1 MKTVRLSSGEQ
12 VPVLGQGT
20 SGMGAIARRREHVA
34 ALRLGLELG
43 MTVVDTA
50 ENYFDGGAEEIVGE
64 AIAVRRDEVF
74 LVSKVYPRDSHL
86 GELGRSIK
94 SLIPPALR
102 PLVPRSIKALANS
115 VLRGSSTELRG
126 RTRQET
132 VAACERSLRR
142 LRTDR
147 LDLYLLH
154 WRGAAPMEETLA
166 AFLDLAQAGKIRYFG
181 VSNFD
186 MHDLEE
192 WRALGGADT
201 TVTNQVLYNLNHRGI
216 EENVLPWCRR
226 HGLPIMAYS
235 PLDQGR
241 LLANRTLQQIGARLG
256 VSPTQVALAWL
267 VRQDGIIAIPQATR
281 LEHVRENRAAL
292 AVELT
297 SADLIDLERA
307 FPAPRRKQPP
317 E

>member
-1 MKTVRLSSGEQ
+1 
-12 VPVLGQGT
+12 VP
-20 SGMGAIARRREHVA
+20 
-34 ALRLGLELG
+34 
-43 MTVVDTA
+43 
-50 ENYFDGGAEEIVGE
+50 
-64 AIAVRRDEVF
+64 
-74 LVSKVYPRDSHL
+74 
-86 GELGRSIK
+86 
-94 SLIPPALR
+94 
-102 PLVPRSIKALANS
+102 
-115 VLRGSSTELRG
+115 
-126 RTRQET
+126 
-132 VAACERSLRR
+132 
-142 LRTDR
+142 
-147 LDLYLLH
+147 LD
-154 WRGAAPMEETLA
+154 ETLA

-201 TVTNQVLYNLNHRGI
+201 TVTNQVRYNLNHRGI

-226 HGLPIMAYS
+226 HGLTIMAYS
-235 PLDQGR
+235 PHDQGR
-241 LLANRTLQQIGARLG
+241 LLANRTLQQIGGRLG

-267 VRQDGIIAIPQATR
+267 VRQDGIIAIPKATR

-307 FPAPRRKQPP
+307 FPAPRRKQLP